1 MISPKILW
9 ELILP
14 MNDWAQTLTI
24 LLSIVGGFLTV
35 TQAVFK
41 AIKYLQTMKEGLDT
55 RFNSLE
61 TRQRDMGQRIG
72 ELTREL
78 HEVDKALAE
87 FKSESAQNENRT
99 TSLLRSA
106 KYRFRDL
113 GNRTSI
119 IEKYLERKGARIIP
133 GNIEDT
139 EDPTDITEKDTF
151 S

>member
-1 MISPKILW
+1 
-9 ELILP
+9 